1 MGRRT
6 LKPHSDTPDLDAQLL
21 LSEVL
26 GQTRTWIL
34 TYPDLELEG
43 KQSQTFI
50 RDLARCEA
58 GEALP
63 YVLGWWEFYGRRF
76 QLNPEVLIPRPETE
90 LLIEEALTF
99 LKAHPDRR
107 MVADIGT
114 GCGCIAVTLAAEIPD
129 LNIIAT
135 DIERGALRIARNN
148 AEDHHVRPRM
158 WFIQADL
165 LSPLKACFD
174 LICANLPY
182 IPSEELDDLVVTKR
196 EPRLALDGGTGG
208 LQVVHR
214 LMTQVPKLLALRG
227 RALLEIGANQA
238 EAAQIIV
245 RKAIPFSTVDVL
257 QDLAGRDRLLVIDKR
272 GTEQDED

>member
-26 GQTRTWIL
+26 DRTRTWIL
-34 TYPDLELEG
+34 THPDLELES

-99 LKAHPDRR
+99 LKNHPDRR

-129 LNIIAT
+129 LNIVAA

-148 AEDHHVRPRM
+148 AQDHHVRPRV

-165 LSPLKACFD
+165 LSPLRVCFD

-182 IPSEELDDLVVTKR
+182 IPSEELADLVVARR
-196 EPRLALDGGTGG
+196 EPRSALDGGVDG
-208 LQVVHR
+208 LRVVER
-214 LMTQVPKLLALRG
+214 LMTQIPNLLTLRG
-227 RALLEIGANQA
+227 RALLEIGADQA
-238 EAAQIIV
+238 EAAQILA
-245 RKAIPFSTVDVL
+245 RKAIPSSTIEVL

-272 GTEQDED
+272 GKE